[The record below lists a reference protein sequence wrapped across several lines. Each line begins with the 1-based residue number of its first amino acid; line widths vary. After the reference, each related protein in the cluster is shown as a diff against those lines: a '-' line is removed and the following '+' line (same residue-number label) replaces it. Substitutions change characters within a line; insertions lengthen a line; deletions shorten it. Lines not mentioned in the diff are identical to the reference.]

1 MTDAPELIRV
11 GLSEKQAMASFE
23 AKFGVDQISR
33 TRKQWKA
40 LVNQY
45 GYPTCIAKENMT
57 KAQIKAKCKNG

>member
-1 MTDAPELIRV
+1 MDTIIKIALT
-11 GLSEKQAMASFE
+11 EKQAMAAFE
-23 AKFGVDQISR
+23 AKFGVNQISR

-45 GYPTCIAKENMT
+45 GFTTCIEKEGMT